1 MACVV
6 RVSARVGLS
15 SAEAEAPTEDTMSD
29 LLRRYEELCEAE
41 GEQLVDI
48 NVDIPKRT
56 YVRMVHQ
63 LARALKDVR
72 SQGQDTELRPDGQR
86 REHGETKSD
95 GGAPQTPAAERRS
108 SDEEGWEEG
117 YKACKAGAQQAGGAA
132 VQEALA
138 WADDHA
144 AGLVRSLAQPSRA
157 RVATLAAEVRRLQ
170 AQPTA
175 QEPPVLSLNEAYQR
189 ICDLF
194 AYEENEKRLSD
205 GLLHILRMATTPQ
218 RDSGLDALLREA
230 REALWREH
238 ATGTPMHALRDYCT
252 RCALIA
258 KLDAAMQTRG
268 QTDFVQRSSSDCTT
282 GPGLSG
288 DGSVAERK

>member
-1 MACVV
+1 M
-6 RVSARVGLS
+6 
-15 SAEAEAPTEDTMSD
+15 TD
-29 LLRRYEELCEAE
+29 
-41 GEQLVDI
+41 
-48 NVDIPKRT
+48 
-56 YVRMVHQ
+56 
-63 LARALKDVR
+63 
-72 SQGQDTELRPDGQR
+72 
-86 REHGETKSD
+86 TKSD

-138 WADDHA
+138 VADESAKEPGGCHECHA
-144 AGLVRSLAQPSRA
+144 LV
-157 RVATLAAEVRRLQ
+157 TLAAEVRRLQAHKRDLVAAYRRDREKGLTIEFHCVGVGSDPCGAPLTAANIYRCGDCDQTYCQPCLKKHFAAHAGRLQ

-194 AYEENEKRLSD
+194 AYEENEKRLND

-282 GPGLSG
+282 VPGLSG

>member
-1 MACVV
+1 MTNKQHDAGDERGTPTSVGAD
-6 RVSARVGLS
+6 AR
-15 SAEAEAPTEDTMSD
+15 PTD
-29 LLRRYEELCEAE
+29 
-41 GEQLVDI
+41 
-48 NVDIPKRT
+48 K
-56 YVRMVHQ
+56 
-63 LARALKDVR
+63 K
-72 SQGQDTELRPDGQR
+72 
-86 REHGETKSD
+86 D
-95 GGAPQTPAAERRS
+95 GGAPQTPAAEQRS

-194 AYEENEKRLSD
+194 AYEENEKALND
-205 GLLHILRMATTPQ
+205 GLLHILRMATRPDIGAVSEVTNAAP
-218 RDSGLDALLREA
+218 DAVV
-230 REALWREH
+230 
-238 ATGTPMHALRDYCT
+238 GVQQP
-252 RCALIA
+252 A
-258 KLDAAMQTRG
+258 KGEQ
-268 QTDFVQRSSSDCTT
+268 
-282 GPGLSG
+282 
-288 DGSVAERK
+288 